1 MADDFEEDS
10 VSDATPSQDGAP
22 DAERDLLP
30 EWYREIF
37 PAGPR
42 DGFYEKLGA
51 HALIHIARAP
61 DCLVVTFDNLSDAGY
76 PGYDIRP
83 WAEKFIRE
91 QGWSHLGIVA
101 QGPTWYRDAQL
112 IARMEALRDAG
123 FFARYSRVVMAG
135 ASMGGF
141 GALAFADLAPGCDV
155 IAFSPQST
163 LNADLVPWERRFDKG
178 RAQDWSVPRS
188 DSALTVG
195 QAGRVWVVYDP
206 FLKPDLDQIARLP
219 QDKTVHLKAF
229 GQGHKT
235 ALVLRRMDLLK
246 SVMLEAVEGRLTP
259 QWFYKATRA
268 RKDIY
273 LYRKVMEEHLVARG
287 KAHRVE
293 RMVQAFRAR
302 RQSQAAQ
309 APQPATEPPPPEPDR
324 PRESTPLR
332 LSGAQRRAAP
342 IASASLGSGRK
353 PRTLGNVW
361 QLEQHD
367 ESLRYLSDQYGDRV
381 MGFEERAGV
390 TLAQTPQVALGM
402 VSFGGATAIPRPLPE
417 RFDYHLR
424 DELLGQDI
432 APFGAEAQG
441 VFALSMAR
449 NMRHALRSVIALS
462 HGQPG
467 IVAAE
472 SAPGSELIHG
482 LMDRITTARDT
493 LLDWGKILFVDRIS
507 LDLLTGSPDLS
518 ELEAA
523 RHYLAAITALKREV
537 ALAAGQDSL
546 PIAVISQKPG
556 GRWDGRSEVILA
568 EGRLDIHEPALGLRV
583 ATPTYMLRFMPE
595 TAATLA
601 PQDRF
606 WVDEMEA
613 LAVDAALN
621 GQAWFCPSLRQVFM
635 QGSELVA
642 EFATMGPLEFD
653 SSMPAGRHGFTLHG
667 CENAVQITGLRLD
680 VPRPGSQ
687 RVILTLDGL
696 PEGGAPT
703 LSYAW
708 GATRRNAQDEAPANH
723 GALRERWHR
732 DSLLQ
737 PGRSLHRYALSGRLP
752 IMPSDL
758 SEAAA

>member
-1 MADDFEEDS
+1 MADEFD
-10 VSDATPSQDGAP
+10 DGAAAGAMQAGES
-22 DAERDLLP
+22 AETAGQGLLP
-30 EWYREIF
+30 DWYREIF

-42 DGFYEKLGA
+42 DGFYEKLGD

-91 QGWSHLGIVA
+91 QGWSHLGVVA

-123 FFARYSRVVMAG
+123 FFARFSRVVMAG

-163 LNADLVPWERRFDKG
+163 LSNDLVPWERRFDKG
-178 RAQDWSVPRS
+178 RAQDWSLPRS
-188 DSALTVG
+188 DASQTLG

-206 FLKPDLDQIARLP
+206 FLQPDFDQIARLP

-246 SVMLEAVEGRLTP
+246 SVMREAVEGRLTP

-268 RKDIY
+268 RKNIY

-287 KAHRVE
+287 KSHRVE

-302 RQSQAAQ
+302 RHAQAAQ
-309 APQPATEPPPPEPDR
+309 AKPAAEPPAPEPEGPR
-324 PRESTPLR
+324 PVAPLR
-332 LSGAQRRAAP
+332 LNAAQRTGPTGTA
-342 IASASLGSGRK
+342 GRK

-361 QLEQHD
+361 QLHD
-367 ESLRYLSDQYGDRV
+367 DGESLRYLSDQYGDRV
-381 MGFEERAGV
+381 MGYEERAGV
-390 TLAQTPQVALGM
+390 TLAQSPQVALGM

-417 RFDYHLR
+417 RFSYHLR
-424 DELLGQDI
+424 DELLGQDF

-441 VFALSMAR
+441 VSALRLAR
-449 NMRHALRSVIALS
+449 KAGHALRTVIAFS

-472 SAPGSELIHG
+472 STPGCDLMQG
-482 LMDRITTARDT
+482 LYDSISSAQNT
-493 LLDWGKILFVDRIS
+493 LSDWDKILFVDRIS
-507 LDLLTGSPDLS
+507 LDLLAGNPDLS
-518 ELEAA
+518 ELAA
-523 RHYLAAITALKREV
+523 SRHYIAAITALKHQV

-546 PIAVISQKPG
+546 PVVVLSQKPG
-556 GRWDGRSEVILA
+556 GRLDGRSEVILA
-568 EGRLDIHEPALGLRV
+568 EGRLDIHEPGLGLRV
-583 ATPTYMLRFMPE
+583 ATPTYMLNFMPE
-595 TAATLA
+595 TVATLA
-601 PQDRF
+601 PEDRL
-606 WVDEMEA
+606 WVDEIEA

-621 GQAWFCPSLRQVFM
+621 GRAWFCPSLRQVFL
-635 QGSELVA
+635 QGSELVV
-642 EFATMGPLEFD
+642 EFATMGPL
-653 SSMPAGRHGFTLHG
+653 
-667 CENAVQITGLRLD
+667 
-680 VPRPGSQ
+680 
-687 RVILTLDGL
+687 
-696 PEGGAPT
+696 
-703 LSYAW
+703 
-708 GATRRNAQDEAPANH
+708 
-723 GALRERWHR
+723 
-732 DSLLQ
+732 
-737 PGRSLHRYALSGRLP
+737 
-752 IMPSDL
+752 
-758 SEAAA
+758 